1 MPPRREFALPA
12 ALLASS
18 LVVFGC
24 ASSPAPAQPPATNDL
39 ITLEWPASGADAV
52 PEGQY
57 DYFDGLEL
65 DAATPRPR
73 DSIGHEVGERFTR
86 QHAILNY
93 LQTLAGASDRVE
105 IEQYGWTHQR
115 RPLTL
120 LTISSPANLARLD
133 DILARNQE
141 LTDPRETSAARAR
154 EIMETNPAVVWFSF
168 NVHGNEASCSEV
180 AMQVAYTLA
189 ASQCA
194 EVREILDNV
203 VLIIDPMLNPD
214 GRERYVSFF
223 DNTFGSSPNPSH
235 DAAEHDEPWPGGRTN
250 HYHFDLNRDW
260 LWMVHPESRA
270 RIAAYVQRKPQ
281 LHIDY
286 HEQGHDAPYFF
297 GAGDAPYNAN
307 IPAETRRWLNIYGEA
322 NAEVF
327 DERGLEYST
336 RERFDYL
343 YPGYGKVLPVYHGAV
358 GMLCEKAGHGMA
370 GVSIEVRDRY
380 DLLLRDR
387 VRDHFL
393 TAMSYLET
401 TAAMRQEQLERF
413 YRFHQEAMN
422 IEPDEPV
429 GYVIS
434 AATDPMLRKKVWD
447 LLTPHGVEIEAITD
461 EVTLSGLVEYRDG
474 ELLDEQSIPAGSWL
488 VRVNQPMGRLVR
500 TVFERITHVEDADT
514 YDITAWSM
522 PVAFGLDAFAL
533 VEGSDI
539 ETEPLASWSP
549 AAGTTTGDGTVAVL
563 VDASQHALPIAAGS
577 ATEHDLFGRVAAEQF
592 SVDGKTFGAG
602 TLVFF
607 SQRNDP
613 ESLEAFVRD
622 INAKGVNAHRA
633 SAALPRSG
641 PALGADK
648 NRYFTLPRVLLLR
661 GSPVEG
667 NSYGQHWHLLDI
679 VSPIPYTAVNADAL
693 SSVDW
698 SDYTVLL
705 LPESRGLSRVF
716 SGSRLDDLKQW
727 VRRGG
732 TVVASGDSAVWA
744 STALLDLKATDDKSD
759 SDEAKNE
766 SEEKHNEM
774 TWEARRDRGI
784 DERVSGVL
792 LRAGIDRSHPLAA
805 GGPEWFGI
813 IKRGADTLPVGDRG
827 YVVAR
832 FDTPALLSGVVNDA
846 NAAKLD
852 GSPAITQHRLG
863 RGSVICFADDATF
876 RGFNHAAT
884 RMLLNAIVY
893 GPSVGEA
900 R

>member
-1 MPPRREFALPA
+1 MPARREFALPA
-12 ALLASS
+12 AAIASS
-18 LVVFGC
+18 LVAFGC
-24 ASSPAPAQPPATNDL
+24 SASPAPAQPASTQAL
-39 ITLEWPASGADAV
+39 RTLEWPSSGSDAV
-52 PEGQY
+52 PEGHY

-65 DAATPRPR
+65 DSATPQPK

-86 QHAILNY
+86 QHAILEY

-133 DILARNQE
+133 TILERNLE
-141 LTDPRETSAARAR
+141 LTDPRKTSPARAR
-154 EIMETNPAVVWFSF
+154 EIIETNPAVVWFSF

-180 AMQVAYTLA
+180 AMQVAYALA
-189 ASQCA
+189 ASQSN

-223 DNTFGSSPNPSH
+223 DNTFGAAPNPAPH
-235 DAAEHDEPWPGGRTN
+235 AAEHDEPWPGGRTN

-260 LWMVHPESRA
+260 LWMVHPESRS

-286 HEQGHDAPYFF
+286 HEQGHDSPYFF
-297 GAGDAPYNAN
+297 GAGDTPYNAN
-307 IPAETRRWLNIYGEA
+307 IPAETRRWLDTYGEA
-322 NAEVF
+322 NAKVF
-327 DERGLEYST
+327 DARGLEYST

-343 YPGYGKVLPVYHGAV
+343 YPGYGKVLPVYHGAI
-358 GMLCEKAGHGMA
+358 GLLTEKAGHGRA
-370 GVSIEVRDRY
+370 GVSITVRDRY
-380 DLLLRDR
+380 NLLLQDR
-387 VRDHFL
+387 VRDHYL
-393 TAMSYLET
+393 TAMNYLET
-401 TAAMRQEQLERF
+401 TAALRAEQLERF
-413 YRFHQEAMN
+413 YRFHQETMDIA
-422 IEPDEPV
+422 PDEPV

-434 AATDPMLRKKVWD
+434 ATTDPMLLSKVWD
-447 LLTPHGVEIEAITD
+447 MLTPHGIEIETITAD
-461 EVTLSGLVEYRDG
+461 RKMSGLVEYRNG
-474 ELLDEQSIPAGSWL
+474 ETLDEQVIPAGSWF
-488 VRVNQPMGRLVR
+488 VRVDQPMGRLVR
-500 TVFERITHVEDADT
+500 TIFERITHVEDTDT

-533 VEGSDI
+533 SENADF
-539 ETEPLASWSP
+539 ETERLTSWTP
-549 AAGTTTGDGTVAVL
+549 PVGTTTGDGAVALL
-563 VDASQHALPIAAGS
+563 VDASQHSLPIAAGI
-577 ATEHDLFGRVAAEQF
+577 AAEHDLFGRIAAEPF
-592 SVDGKTFGAG
+592 TVDGESFGAG
-602 TLVFF
+602 TLIFF
-607 SQRNDP
+607 TGRNDP
-613 ESLEAFVRD
+613 DALEAFIRD
-622 INAKGVNAHRA
+622 VNAEGVNAHRA
-633 SAALPRSG
+633 SAALPKSG

-648 NRYFTLPRVLLLR
+648 NRYFTLPNVLLLR

-693 SSVDW
+693 SSVNW

-716 SGSRLDDLKQW
+716 SGSRLDELKQW
-727 VRRGG
+727 VRAGG
-732 TVVASGDSAVWA
+732 TVVASGDSAIWA
-744 STALLDLKATDDKSD
+744 STTLLDLKV
-759 SDEAKNE
+759 DEVK
-766 SEEKHNEM
+766 SEEKPNELS
-774 TWEARRDRGI
+774 WETRREQGV

-792 LRAGIDRSHPLAA
+792 LRAGVDRSHPLAA
-805 GGPEWFGI
+805 GGPEWFGL
-813 IKRGADTLPVGDRG
+813 IKRGADTLPVGDNG
-827 YVVAR
+827 FVVAR
-832 FDTPALLSGVVNDA
+832 FDTPAVLSGVVNAA
-846 NAAKLD
+846 NAGRLD

>member
-1 MPPRREFALPA
+1 MPIRCELALPA
-12 ALLASS
+12 ALLAAS
-18 LVVFGC
+18 VVGFGC
-24 ASSPAPAQPPATNDL
+24 ASSPAPAQPPATADL
-39 ITLEWPASGADAV
+39 PTLEWPASGSDAV
-52 PEGQY
+52 PAGHY
-57 DYFDGLEL
+57 DYFGGLEL
-65 DAATPRPR
+65 DPATPRPSV
-73 DSIGHEVGERFTR
+73 SIGHEVGERFTR
-86 QHAILNY
+86 HHAILNY
-93 LQTLAGASDRVE
+93 LQKLAAESDRVE

-115 RPLTL
+115 RPLAL
-120 LTISSPANLARLD
+120 LTISSPANLSRLD
-133 DILARNQE
+133 GILGRNLE
-141 LTDPRETSAARAR
+141 LTDPRQTSAARAR
-154 EIMETNPAVVWFSF
+154 EIAETNPAVVWFSF

-189 ASQCA
+189 ASNSE

-223 DNTFGSSPNPSH
+223 DNAFGSSPNPARA
-235 DAAEHDEPWPGGRTN
+235 AAEHDEPWPGGRTN

-270 RIAAYVQRKPQ
+270 RIAAYTKRKPQ

-343 YPGYGKVLPVYHGAV
+343 YPGYGKVLPVYHGAI

-413 YRFHQEAMN
+413 YRFHQEAMD
-422 IEPDEPV
+422 IAPDEPV
-429 GYVIS
+429 GYVVS
-434 AATDPMLRKKVWD
+434 ATTDPALLTKVWD
-447 LLTPHGVEIEAITD
+447 LLTPHGVEIETITD
-461 EVTLSGLVEYRDG
+461 DVTLSNLVDYREG
-474 ELLDEQSIPAGSWL
+474 EPIEEQAIPAGSWL

-500 TVFERITHVEDADT
+500 TIFERVTHVEDADT

-533 VEGSDI
+533 TEAAGFD
-539 ETEPLASWSP
+539 TEPLTSWAP
-549 AAGTTTGDGTVAVL
+549 AEGTTTGDGRVAVL
-563 VDASQHALPIAAGS
+563 VDASQHALPIAAGA
-577 ATEHDLFGRVAAEQF
+577 ATEHDLFGRVAAEPF
-592 SVDGKTFGAG
+592 TVDGKAFGAG

-607 SQRNDP
+607 TQRNDP
-613 ESLEAFVRD
+613 EALEAFISE
-622 INAKGVNAHRA
+622 INAKGVNAHRS
-633 SAALPRSG
+633 SAALPSSG
-641 PALGADK
+641 PALGADM
-648 NRYFTLPRVLLLR
+648 NRYFTLPKVLLLR

-667 NSYGQHWHLLDI
+667 NSYGQHWHMLDI

-698 SDYTVLL
+698 DDYTVLL

-716 SGSRLDDLKQW
+716 SGSRLDDLKSW

-732 TVVASGDSAVWA
+732 AVVASGDSAIWA
-744 STALLDLKATDDKSD
+744 STALLDLKA
-759 SDEAKNE
+759 DEDE
-766 SEEKHNEM
+766 SEDKRNEM
-774 TWEARRDRGI
+774 SWEERRDMGV

-792 LRAGIDRSHPLAA
+792 LRAGVDRSHPLAA
-805 GGPEWFGI
+805 GGPEWFGL

-832 FDTPALLSGVVNDA
+832 FDTPALLSGVVNEA
-846 NAAKLD
+846 NAGKLD